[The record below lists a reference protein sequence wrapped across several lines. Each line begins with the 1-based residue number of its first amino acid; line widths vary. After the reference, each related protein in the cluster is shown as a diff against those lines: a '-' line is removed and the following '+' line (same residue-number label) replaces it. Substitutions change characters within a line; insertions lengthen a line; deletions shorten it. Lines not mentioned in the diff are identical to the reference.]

1 MENVS
6 IFKEELEDKLLQIA
20 AATDEFEGYRHP
32 HALRIAVI
40 ANALA
45 QKFNLA
51 SHDCFSLQQAA
62 MVHDIGEALM
72 NREYFKANRL
82 LRTEERVD
90 MQRHPVIGEQEAAKQ
105 GLSRAVQLLVR
116 WHHEWW
122 NGTGYPDALE
132 HEHIP
137 LAARILRVAD
147 TYAALTDD
155 RPYKA
160 AVSKEEARKYLIE
173 WAGIEFDPKVVKT
186 FLALEGLKEL
196 ESFAAS
202 EQNQTPAPPELVTVE
217 TRDDFG
223 GNSEKSAFQ
232 PFWDDNN

>member
-1 MENVS
+1 MQSVS
-6 IFKEELEDKLLQIA
+6 IFKEELEEKLLNIA
-20 AATDEFEGYRHP
+20 AATDEFEGYKHP
-32 HALRIAVI
+32 HALRIAVL

-45 QKFNLA
+45 EKFNLA
-51 SHDCFSLQQAA
+51 AHDRFSLSQAA

-72 NREYFKANRL
+72 NREYFSANRL

-132 HEHIP
+132 QEHIP

-155 RPYKA
+155 RPYRA
-160 AVSKEEARKYLIE
+160 AASRGEARKYLIE
-173 WAGIEFDPKVVKT
+173 WAGIEFDPKVVKA

-196 ESFAAS
+196 ESFADKTQNI
-202 EQNQTPAPPELVTVE
+202 EQNIEQDSDFGQPVDNDRRFVE
-217 TRDDFG
+217 TAEPFG
-223 GNSEKSAFQ
+223 DSAE
-232 PFWDDNN
+232 